1 MTSQRQSRADF
12 QTASSMLEKLDKI
25 ITGMYSGVNHTL
37 SRNLHV
43 ELRNA
48 HIQAE
53 ETLEKLREHIKN
65 QKMEDVP
72 VGPNSFVDVAEMHN
86 QQRKDLEE
94 SRKAHRQ
101 SQSNALIMS
110 KIMASKP
117 K

>member
-43 ELRNA
+43 ELKNA

-72 VGPNSFVDVAEMHN
+72 VGPNSFGDVAEMHN

-94 SRKAHRQ
+94 ARKAHRQ
-101 SQSNALIMS
+101 SQSNALLMS